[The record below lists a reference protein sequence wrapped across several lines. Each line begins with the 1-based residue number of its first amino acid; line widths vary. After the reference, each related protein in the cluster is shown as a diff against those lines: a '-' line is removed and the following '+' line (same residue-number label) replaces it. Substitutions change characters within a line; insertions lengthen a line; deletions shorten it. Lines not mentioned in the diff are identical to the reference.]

1 MDKICFIGEYDKTSL
16 QTLLEEIENRFPEVV
31 WSGGDKPSAWNPLA
45 FNSKKKFYVAV
56 EIRNGNLSYFIDRSK
71 EVYEEDLRTYMK
83 GYTLITFDDFIN
95 GNMQEIENKMDISF
109 LYG

>member
-31 WSGGDKPSAWNPLA
+31 WSGGDKPSIWNPLS
-45 FNSKKKFYVAV
+45 FTIKKKYVAV
-56 EIRNGNLSYFIDRSK
+56 EIRDGRLSYVIDRSK
-71 EVYEEDLRTYMK
+71 EVYEEYLRTYMK
-83 GYTLITFDDFIN
+83 GYKLVTFDDFMS
-95 GNMQEIENKMDISF
+95 GNLQEIQNEMDISF